1 MHVLATAGHVDH
13 GKSTLV
19 RALTSMEPDRWAEE
33 RRRGMTIDLGYAWT
47 TLPSGRTV
55 AFVDVPGHQRF
66 IGNMLAGLGPAP
78 AVMMVV
84 AADEGWREQSAEHLA
99 AADALGID
107 NGLLVITRCD
117 LAEPAAA
124 LAQSREHLQHSSLH
138 GIEAVAVSGA
148 TGMGLDGLRAALDRL
163 LGARPLPV
171 TTGRVRLWVD
181 RSFTIRGSGTVVTGT
196 LEAGTLHT
204 ADELEVAGRT
214 VGVRSLQSLGRGED
228 AVAAVARVAVNL
240 RGLARDQV
248 GRGDALLT
256 PDSWRPVTVFD
267 ARTARPDD
275 DFTDLPTEL
284 VLYVGTAAVPVRI
297 RPFGAGTA
305 RLTLSRPL
313 PLQAGDRAILSDRT
327 RHHLPR
333 GVVVLDPDPLPLR
346 RRGAAAAR
354 AVQLAEVGGVPTVD
368 DHLRWRGSVRVA
380 DLTAWGV
387 QGEPSANTVRVGEWL
402 IEPRQWEKQG
412 AALTAAV
419 RTRVAASPNDPFLA
433 VEAATAATGMPDPA
447 LVGPLARAQR
457 LTFTGRGVGLPGR
470 AASLGTAEQAV
481 REVESA
487 LQQRPF
493 AAPERAELDRLRLG
507 NRELATAAA
516 LGRVLRLRPDI
527 VVLPDAPAR
536 AMRVLSALEQPF
548 TTSQARQAL
557 DSTRRVVIPLL
568 EHLDG
573 RGWTERLDT
582 DHRRVV
588 QPTSTNSAR

>member
-99 AADALGID
+99 AADALGISR
-107 NGLLVITRCD
+107 GLLVITRSD
-117 LAEPAAA
+117 LADPAAA
-124 LAQSREHLQHSSLH
+124 LTQSREQLRHSSLS
-138 GIEAVAVSGA
+138 GAEAVTVSGV
-148 TGMGLDGLRAALDRL
+148 TGMGLDALRAALDRL
-163 LGARPLPV
+163 ITRQPPPV

-181 RSFTIRGSGTVVTGT
+181 RCFTIRGSGTVVTGT
-196 LEAGTLHT
+196 LEAGTLR
-204 ADELEVAGRT
+204 AGEELKVAGRT
-214 VGVRSLQSLGRGED
+214 VGIRGLQSLGRSAD
-228 AVAAVARVAVNL
+228 AVAGVARVAANL

-256 PDSWRPVTVFD
+256 PDAWRPVSVFD
-267 ARTARPDD
+267 ACTARTGE
-275 DFTDLPTEL
+275 DFADLPTEL

-297 RPFGAGTA
+297 RPLGAGTA

-313 PLQAGDRAILSDRT
+313 PLQTGDRAILSDRS

-354 AVQLAEVGGVPTVD
+354 AAQLADLRGVPTVA
-368 DHLRWRGSVRVA
+368 DHLRWRGTVRDA
-380 DLTAWGV
+380 DLAAWAVHGD
-387 QGEPSANTVRVGEWL
+387 PSPDTVRAGGWL
-402 IEPRQWEKQG
+402 IDARHWERCG

-419 RTRVAASPNDPFLA
+419 RARVGSSPNDPFLA
-433 VEAATAATGMPDPA
+433 VEAAAAAAGVPDPT
-447 LVGPLARAQR
+447 LIGPLARASQ
-457 LTFTGRGVGLPGR
+457 LTLTGRGVGLPGR
-470 AASLGTAEQAV
+470 VASLGAAEGAV
-481 REVESA
+481 KEIEFA

-493 AAPERAELDRLRLG
+493 DAPERAELERLRLG

-516 LGRVLRLRPDI
+516 LGRVLRLQPDI
-527 VVLPDAPAR
+527 IVLPDAPAR
-536 AMRVLSALEQPF
+536 AMRVLSELEQPF
-548 TTSQARQAL
+548 TTSQARRAL
-557 DSTRRVVIPLL
+557 ESTRRVVIPLL

-588 QPTSTNSAR
+588 QSTSTNSAR